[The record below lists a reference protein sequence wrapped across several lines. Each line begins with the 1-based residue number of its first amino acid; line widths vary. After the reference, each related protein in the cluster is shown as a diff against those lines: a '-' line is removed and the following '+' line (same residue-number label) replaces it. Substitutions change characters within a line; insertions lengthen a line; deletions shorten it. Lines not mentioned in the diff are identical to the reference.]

1 MKTWLVFNFL
11 GWFINFIF
19 MFIVIYVVYLNK
31 EKSTFFVDLKMI
43 CNRVGWKSEDRSWW
57 QKQDMYIGV
66 ISANSCLSAHG
77 DDLDEIWHEVSDFLH
92 ALLPERVLVVVDP
105 EFSHEK
111 QWPAEEILAL
121 CSTKTAHYYFPIEH
135 I

>member
-1 MKTWLVFNFL
+1 
-11 GWFINFIF
+11 
-19 MFIVIYVVYLNK
+19 
-31 EKSTFFVDLKMI
+31 
-43 CNRVGWKSEDRSWW
+43 
-57 QKQDMYIGV
+57 MYIGV

-111 QWPAEEILAL
+111 Q
-121 CSTKTAHYYFPIEH
+121 
-135 I
+135 